1 MYYLYVNNYT
11 KTINLLHQK
20 LLQARTKDQEDRV
33 VNLMLAE
40 MKRHQMMRNLEE
52 SANKAAERFKI

>member
-1 MYYLYVNNYT
+1 VNNYT

-33 VNLMLAE
+33 VNLMVAE
-40 MKRHQMMRNLEE
+40 IKRHQMMRNLEE
-52 SANKAAERFKI
+52 SDNKAAESFEI

>member
-33 VNLMLAE
+33 VNLMVAE
-40 MKRHQMMRNLEE
+40 IKRHQMMRNLEE
-52 SANKAAERFKI
+52 SDNKVVESFEI

>member
-20 LLQARTKDQEDRV
+20 LLQVRTKDQEDRV
-33 VNLMLAE
+33 VNLMVAE
-40 MKRHQMMRNLEE
+40 INRHRMMRNLEE
-52 SANKAAERFKI
+52 SDNKDAESFEI

>member
-33 VNLMLAE
+33 VNLMVAE
-40 MKRHQMMRNLEE
+40 IKRHQMMRNLEE
-52 SANKAAERFKI
+52 PDNKVVESFEI